1 LSKFCPEWIFSVLA
15 AQTSKE
21 FLSSNNSIA
30 AISRKYSKA
39 ISEKYNEVK
48 FEELIDLSENILQ
61 FLSEINAGEEAVN
74 YINDYLHYRVTF
86 ESNGSE
92 RKLSGMFS
100 SAFDGSK
107 SKDYDTEK
115 CFKIFKATIFSIRN
129 DAFPKA
135 TPGWLITDVEDIDWI
150 GEVINKETD
159 LF

>member
-1 LSKFCPEWIFSVLA
+1 MSKFCPEWIFSVLA

-86 ESNGSE
+86 ETNGSE

-135 TPGWLITDVEDIDWI
+135 TPGWLITDVEDIGWI
-150 GEVINKETD
+150 GEAINKETD